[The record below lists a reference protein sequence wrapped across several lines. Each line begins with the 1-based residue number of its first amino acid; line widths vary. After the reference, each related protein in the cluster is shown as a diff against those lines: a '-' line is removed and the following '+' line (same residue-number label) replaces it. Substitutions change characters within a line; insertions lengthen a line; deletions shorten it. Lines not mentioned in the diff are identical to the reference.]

1 MLNTK
6 FSELN
11 LIAQKNPA
19 HGISESE
26 LNSWKDKFSEFKT
39 RIESRKQGFLDLPF
53 DTQNLEKV
61 KQFSTSMKGK
71 FDTIVVLGIGGSML
85 GPLVILESLRNE
97 SKQSVKKKVYC
108 VDNIDPD
115 LIKEIDSKLNYAT
128 TLFLVQ
134 TKSGTTPET
143 VAQYFYFR
151 AKVIKENL
159 EVKDHFVFV
168 TDPENGYL
176 RKSAPKDQ
184 IACFDIPGNVGGR
197 FSVLSN
203 VGLVLASL
211 LDINVDDLLEGA
223 RNAVQKYFGGNDLS
237 SYNLAVSQFLLN
249 QKGKNIT
256 VLMPYS
262 SRLKTFAAWYIQLLS
277 ESVGK
282 TLDLNG
288 KEVWTGVTPL
298 PALGATDQHAQM
310 QLFKEG
316 PNDKLIVFLEV
327 KDHQVEVQIPDLFGD
342 EKSLAYLKGKS
353 FNQLLDAE
361 FVGTKQSLSESEK
374 PNITISL
381 DKVDEKSLGELFIFF
396 EISVAFLGEFFN
408 INTFDQPGVERSKVI
423 TREILSR

>member
-1 MLNTK
+1 MLTTN
-6 FSELN
+6 FSELTK
-11 LIAQKNPA
+11 IAQKNSN
-19 HGISESE
+19 HGISEAE
-26 LNSWKDKFSEFKT
+26 LGSWKNKFSEFKT

-53 DTQNLEKV
+53 DTENLEKV

-85 GPLVILESLRNE
+85 GSLVILESLAAN
-97 SKQSVKKKVYC
+97 SNKKVYC

-115 LIKEIDSKLNYAT
+115 LIKQIDDKINYAT

-176 RKSAPKDQ
+176 RKSAPADQ
-184 IACFDIPGNVGGR
+184 ITCFDIPENVGGR

-203 VGLVLASL
+203 IGLVLASL
-211 LDINVDDLLEGA
+211 LDVNVDELLEGA
-223 RNAVQKYFGGNDLS
+223 RVGVEKYFGGNDLS

-282 TLDLNG
+282 TLDLEG
-288 KEVWTGVTPL
+288 KKVWTGITPV

-316 PNDKLIVFLEV
+316 PHDKLIVFLEV

-353 FNQLLDAE
+353 FNQLLEAE
-361 FVGTKQSLSESEK
+361 FVGTRQSLSESEK
-374 PNITISL
+374 ANITISL
-381 DKVDEKSLGELFIFF
+381 DKVDEKSLGELFVFF
-396 EISVAFLGEFFN
+396 EISVAFLGEIFN

-423 TREILSR
+423 TREILS

>member
-1 MLNTK
+1 MLISN
-6 FSELN
+6 FSELTQ
-11 LIAQKNPA
+11 IAKKNPN

-26 LNSWKDKFSEFKT
+26 FDPYLSRFDEFKSK
-39 RIESRKQGFLDLPF
+39 IESRNQGFLDLPF

-61 KQFSTSMKGK
+61 KQFSNEVKSK

-85 GPLVILESLRNE
+85 GPLVILEALGAKS
-97 SKQSVKKKVYC
+97 KKKVYC

-115 LIKEIDSKLNYAT
+115 LIQQIDSKINYSKT
-128 TLFLVQ
+128 IFLVQ

-159 EVKDHFVFV
+159 AVKNHFVFV

-176 RKSAPKDQ
+176 RKSASKDQ
-184 IACFDIPGNVGGR
+184 IVCFDIPENVGGR

-203 VGLVLASL
+203 VGLVLAGL
-211 LDINVDDLLEGA
+211 LDIDIDSLLEGG
-223 RNAVQKYFGGNDLS
+223 RNAIQKYFTGKDLS
-237 SYNLAVSQFLLN
+237 SYKLAVSQFLLN

-256 VLMPYS
+256 VLMPYT
-262 SRLKTFAAWYIQLLS
+262 SRLRTFAGWYIQLLS
-277 ESVGK
+277 ESIGK
-282 TLDLNG
+282 TLDLEG
-288 KEVWTGVTPL
+288 KEVWTGITPV

-316 PNDKLIVFLEV
+316 PNDKLIVFLQV
-327 KDHQVEVQIPDLFGD
+327 LDHQVEVQIPDLFGD

-353 FNQLLDAE
+353 FNQLLEAE
-361 FVGTKQSLSESEK
+361 FVGTRQSLSESEK
-374 PNITISL
+374 PNITISIQ
-381 DKVDEKSLGELFIFF
+381 EITPKSLGELFVFF
-396 EISVAFLGEFFN
+396 EISVAFLGEIFN

-423 TREILSR
+423 TREILDTL